1 MFRKPRKINQ
11 YRRKGKNLIAT
22 NKIKPEQWNISD
34 AETKEA
40 LKVKGYD
47 VKQIKKI
54 HLLKHQV
61 CISYWD
67 AKGNICS
74 SFFSYRIFARWQ
86 EEVEKLIYTCETLK
100 EWAKLNYVMKYEFAY
115 YHYPSEIEDAL
126 HTILENHLFVLKIT
140 EEQVVLEVQNEQQ
153 NPHVETRFIAS
164 SKTNNR

>member
-11 YRRKGKNLIAT
+11 YRRKGKNLITT
-22 NKIKPEQWNISD
+22 NKIKPEQWNISE

-40 LKVKGYD
+40 LKAKGYD

-54 HLLKHQV
+54 HRLKHQV

-86 EEVEKLIYTCETLK
+86 EEAQKLIYTCQTLK
-100 EWAKLNYVMKYEFAY
+100 EWAKLNYVMNYEFAY
-115 YHYPSEIEDAL
+115 YHYPSQMEDAL
-126 HTILENHLFVLKIT
+126 HAILENHLYVLKAT
-140 EEQVVLEVQNEQQ
+140 VQQVVLQ
-153 NPHVETRFIAS
+153 
-164 SKTNNR
+164 

>member
-11 YRRKGKNLIAT
+11 YRRKGKNFIAT

-47 VKQIKKI
+47 VKEIKKI

-67 AKGNICS
+67 VKGNICS

-86 EEVEKLIYTCETLK
+86 QEVEKLIYTCETLK
-100 EWAKLNYVMKYEFAY
+100 EWEKLNYVMKYEFAY
-115 YHYPSEIEDAL
+115 YHYPSEIEDTL
-126 HTILENHLFVLKIT
+126 HAILENHLSVLKAT
-140 EEQVVLEVQNEQQ
+140 VQQVVLQN
-153 NPHVETRFIAS
+153 I
-164 SKTNNR
+164 

>member
-22 NKIKPEQWNISD
+22 NKIKPEHWNISD
-34 AETKEA
+34 AETKKA

-67 AKGNICS
+67 TKGNICS

-86 EEVEKLIYTCETLK
+86 KEVEKLIYTCQTLK
-100 EWAKLNYVMKYEFAY
+100 EWVKLNYVMKYEFAY
-115 YHYPSEIEDAL
+115 YHYPNEIEDAL
-126 HTILENHLFVLKIT
+126 DTILENHLCLLKT
-140 EEQVVLEVQNEQQ
+140 TEQQ
-153 NPHVETRFIAS
+153 VILQYL
-164 SKTNNR
+164 

>member
-34 AETKEA
+34 AETKKA

-67 AKGNICS
+67 VKGNICS

-86 EEVEKLIYTCETLK
+86 KEVEKLIYTCETLK

-115 YHYPSEIEDAL
+115 YHYPSEIEDTL
-126 HTILENHLFVLKIT
+126 HAILQNHLSVLKATI
-140 EEQVVLEVQNEQQ
+140 EQVVLQDL
-153 NPHVETRFIAS
+153 
-164 SKTNNR
+164 

>member
-1 MFRKPRKINQ
+1 MFCKPRKINQ

-100 EWAKLNYVMKYEFAY
+100 ELAKLNYVMKYEFAY
-115 YHYPSEIEDAL
+115 YHYPSEIEDTL
-126 HTILENHLFVLKIT
+126 HAILENHLSVLKAT
-140 EEQVVLEVQNEQQ
+140 VQQVVLQD
-153 NPHVETRFIAS
+153 I
-164 SKTNNR
+164 

>member
-11 YRRKGKNLIAT
+11 YRRKGKNFIAT

-40 LKVKGYD
+40 LKVKGYN

-67 AKGNICS
+67 VKGNICS

-86 EEVEKLIYTCETLK
+86 KEIEKLIYACQTLK

-115 YHYPSEIEDAL
+115 YHYPSEIEDIL
-126 HTILENHLFVLKIT
+126 HAILENHLSVLKAT
-140 EEQVVLEVQNEQQ
+140 VQQVVLQV
-153 NPHVETRFIAS
+153 
-164 SKTNNR
+164 

>member
-34 AETKEA
+34 TETKEA

-86 EEVEKLIYTCETLK
+86 EEAEKLIYACQTLK

-126 HTILENHLFVLKIT
+126 HAILENHLCVLKAT
-140 EEQVVLEVQNEQQ
+140 VQQVVLQE
-153 NPHVETRFIAS
+153 F
-164 SKTNNR
+164 

>member
-1 MFRKPRKINQ
+1 MFRKSRKINQ
-11 YRRKGKNLIAT
+11 YRRKGKNLIAI

-100 EWAKLNYVMKYEFAY
+100 EWAKLNYLMKYEFAY
-115 YHYPSEIEDAL
+115 YHYPSEIEDIL
-126 HTILENHLFVLKIT
+126 HAILENHLSVLKAT
-140 EEQVVLEVQNEQQ
+140 VQQVVLQV
-153 NPHVETRFIAS
+153 I
-164 SKTNNR
+164 

>member
-22 NKIKPEQWNISD
+22 NKIKPELWNISN

-47 VKQIKKI
+47 VKRIKKI

-67 AKGNICS
+67 VKGNICS

-86 EEVEKLIYTCETLK
+86 KEVEKLIYTCQTLK

-115 YHYPSEIEDAL
+115 YHYPSQIEDTL
-126 HTILENHLFVLKIT
+126 HTILQNHLSMLKAT
-140 EEQVVLEVQNEQQ
+140 VQQVVLQN
-153 NPHVETRFIAS
+153 I
-164 SKTNNR
+164 

>member
-1 MFRKPRKINQ
+1 MFRQSRKINQ

-67 AKGNICS
+67 VKGNICS

-86 EEVEKLIYTCETLK
+86 EEVEKLIYTCQTLK

-115 YHYPSEIEDAL
+115 YHYPSEIEDTL
-126 HTILENHLFVLKIT
+126 HAILENHLSVLKAT
-140 EEQVVLEVQNEQQ
+140 VQQVVLQE
-153 NPHVETRFIAS
+153 H
-164 SKTNNR
+164 

>member
-22 NKIKPEQWNISD
+22 NKIKPELWNISK

-67 AKGNICS
+67 VKGNICS

-86 EEVEKLIYTCETLK
+86 KEVEKLIYICQTLK

-115 YHYPSEIEDAL
+115 YHYPSEIKDTL
-126 HTILENHLFVLKIT
+126 DMILENHLCLLKT
-140 EEQVVLEVQNEQQ
+140 TEQQ
-153 NPHVETRFIAS
+153 VILQYI
-164 SKTNNR
+164 

>member
-1 MFRKPRKINQ
+1 MFRKSRKINQ
-11 YRRKGKNLIAT
+11 YRRKGKNFIAT

-86 EEVEKLIYTCETLK
+86 KEIENLIYTCRTLK

-115 YHYPSEIEDAL
+115 YHYPSEIEYTL
-126 HTILENHLFVLKIT
+126 HAILENHLSVLKAT
-140 EEQVVLEVQNEQQ
+140 LQQVVLQA
-153 NPHVETRFIAS
+153 I
-164 SKTNNR
+164 

>member
-67 AKGNICS
+67 TKGNICS

-86 EEVEKLIYTCETLK
+86 KEVETLIYICQTLK

-115 YHYPSEIEDAL
+115 YHYPSEIEDTL
-126 HTILENHLFVLKIT
+126 HAILENHLSALKTT
-140 EEQVVLEVQNEQQ
+140 EQQVVSQD
-153 NPHVETRFIAS
+153 I
-164 SKTNNR
+164 

>member
-1 MFRKPRKINQ
+1 MFRKPHKINQ
-11 YRRKGKNLIAT
+11 YRRKRKNLIAT

-40 LKVKGYD
+40 LKVKGYN

-67 AKGNICS
+67 VKGNICS

-86 EEVEKLIYTCETLK
+86 KEVETLIYTCQTLK

-115 YHYPSEIEDAL
+115 YHYPSEIEDTL
-126 HTILENHLFVLKIT
+126 HTILQNHLSVLKATI
-140 EEQVVLEVQNEQQ
+140 EQVVLQD
-153 NPHVETRFIAS
+153 I
-164 SKTNNR
+164 